1 MAINIRRREFIATLG
16 GATVVWPLAARAQ
29 QGAGRIRRVG
39 IVMPYPK
46 GDAEYER
53 RAHALL
59 QERSQSS
66 AGSKEAIFNS
76 TSVGPPTTCLAYG
89 RTQRA

>member
-1 MAINIRRREFIATLG
+1 
-16 GATVVWPLAARAQ
+16 
-29 QGAGRIRRVG
+29 
-39 IVMPYPK
+39 VMPYPK

-89 RTQRA
+89 RTQLA